1 MFNLFRNPCPIG
13 AKILFQTNSAKD
25 SDDEVSQGFIVA
37 RLSTCSGYIVD
48 QELVGFRHIRN
59 HDLAGFGGKIRKFAH
74 GVHGKAPLL
83 SPTPVTNLQKAL
95 DVVPTQRPL
104 RQGSACRQHV
114 KILAQACDKQVL
126 FVLELCIQAGFAHSR
141 GLLKVLNTRL
151 GKAMLP
157 KDGDRFVEDIFSGEQ
172 FSSSHCNI
180 IAQFPAEACQ

>member
-1 MFNLFRNPCPIG
+1 
-13 AKILFQTNSAKD
+13 
-25 SDDEVSQGFIVA
+25 
-37 RLSTCSGYIVD
+37 
-48 QELVGFRHIRN
+48 VGFRHIRN
-59 HDLAGFGGKIRKFAH
+59 HDVAGFGGKIRKLAH

-83 SPTPVTNLQKAL
+83 SPTPETDLQKAL
-95 DVVPTQRPL
+95 DVVPTQRLL

-114 KILAQACDKQVL
+114 KILAHACDKQVL

-141 GLLKVLNTRL
+141 GPLKVLNTRL

-180 IAQFPAEACQ
+180 IAQFTAEACT